1 MDPVPSVRIDKWLW
15 AVRIY
20 KSRSIATAACDSG
33 RVTIGGQR
41 VKPSRGIKPGDVIN
55 AVAGD
60 INRTI
65 KVLALLEARVGAR
78 LVPDYMED
86 VTPPSEL
93 QKPRDPS
100 FRLAPFRPKGTGRPT
115 KKERRQW
122 DASEHGG

>member
-1 MDPVPSVRIDKWLW
+1 MDPLPSVRIDKWLW

-41 VKPSRGIKPGDVIN
+41 VKPSRGIRPGDVII

-78 LVPDYMED
+78 LVPDYMENL
-86 VTPPSEL
+86 TPPSEL
-93 QKPRDPS
+93 QKQRERS
-100 FRLAPFRPKGTGRPT
+100 YQIAAFRPKGTGRPT

>member
-1 MDPVPSVRIDKWLW
+1 MEPAPSVRIDKWLW

-41 VKPSRGIKPGDVIN
+41 VKPSRGIKPGDVIT
-55 AVAGD
+55 ALAGD

-65 KVLALLEARVGAR
+65 KVLALLEDRVGAR

-86 VTPPSEL
+86 LTPPSEL
-93 QKPRDPS
+93 QKPRERS
-100 FRLAPFRPKGTGRPT
+100 YHIAPFRPKGTGRPT